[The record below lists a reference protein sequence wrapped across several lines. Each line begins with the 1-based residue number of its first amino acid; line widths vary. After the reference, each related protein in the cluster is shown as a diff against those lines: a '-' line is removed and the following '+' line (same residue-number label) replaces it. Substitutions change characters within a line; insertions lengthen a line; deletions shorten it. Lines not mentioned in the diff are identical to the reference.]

1 MLAKRS
7 FDQWLQKLEGQL
19 DLEPLMEGCCQA
31 LLDLTKADR
40 CSIMVL
46 DSDTDQLVVRWA
58 HGARVKP
65 QGSGLRFR
73 VGEGLC
79 GWVARSQKA
88 FCSIDASREPR
99 FIPRNSQGRRFQEVK
114 AICCVPLVVE
124 GRTVGVINLS
134 SFSPSRRFRWV
145 NSAEAKRFLD
155 RLACVISQAALVH
168 EAQAITQRLRQQA
181 KVTSETVAQVSHE
194 VRTPL
199 TLITEAAQQLI
210 DGFAGRLSPDQE
222 QLAQMIRAQSER
234 MLRLVTE
241 LLDLSRIEAGRLL
254 LHREPMDLA
263 EVVQDVRSRY
273 QLLVLPRR
281 LSLEASS
288 VPAVYGDRSRLT
300 QVLENLLTNAVK
312 FTPSDG
318 SITVRL
324 AAKGRCAELAVSD
337 SGIGIAP
344 KERRRL
350 FEKFSQLRVPASL
363 NTRGTGLG
371 LAIVREVVHLH
382 GGTVRVESQQ
392 GKGATFIV
400 SLPLY
405 NPTFALTEEFR
416 VMREQAAREGRILAV
431 QLFEPRPHKTLAVG
445 KAIDFLSKQVS
456 REDRVLE
463 NPTGGIVILSVLD
476 AEGFPAMRKRL
487 SEILGAHPQ
496 YVRLSEA
503 GWGWAF
509 VPREETTLPGVLGLA
524 KRRAHSETSEVA
536 DVSPDGSK
544 L

>member
-1 MLAKRS
+1 MSAKKS
-7 FDQWLQKLEGQL
+7 FDQWLYKLEAQL

-31 LLDLTKADR
+31 LLNLTGADR

-58 HGARVKP
+58 HGDRVKP
-65 QGSGLRFR
+65 HAGGLRFR

-88 FCSIDASREPR
+88 FCSIDANREPR
-99 FIPRNSQGRRFQEVK
+99 FIPRTVQSRRFQEVK

-124 GRTVGVINLS
+124 NRTVGVINLS

-145 NSAEAKRFLD
+145 NSTEAKRFLE
-155 RLACVISQAALVH
+155 RLASVISQATLVH
-168 EAQAITQRLRQQA
+168 EAQAITQRLRRQA

-199 TLITEAAQQLI
+199 TLITEAAQQLL
-210 DGFAGRLSPDQE
+210 DGFAGKLSPDQE
-222 QLAQMIRAQSER
+222 QLAQMIKAQSER
-234 MLRLVTE
+234 MLKLVTE
-241 LLDLSRIEAGRLL
+241 LLDLSRIEAGRLSL
-254 LHREPMDLA
+254 DREPMGLS
-263 EVVQDVRSRY
+263 EVIQDVRGRY

-281 LSLEASS
+281 LSLELNSI
-288 VPAVYGDRSRLT
+288 PAVYGDRSRLR

-318 SITVRL
+318 SIAVRL

-337 SGIGIAP
+337 SGIGIP
-344 KERRRL
+344 PRERRRL
-350 FEKFSQLRVPASL
+350 FEKFSQLRVPVSL

-392 GKGATFIV
+392 GKGATFII

-405 NPTFALTEEFR
+405 TPTFALTEEFR
-416 VMREQAAREGRILAV
+416 VMREQAAREGRTLAV
-431 QLFEPRPHKTLAVG
+431 QLLEHRPNKTLQVDRV
-445 KAIDFLSKQVS
+445 IQFLSKQVS

-463 NPTGGIVILSVLD
+463 NPAGGIVLLSVLD
-476 AEGFPAMRKRL
+476 AEGFPAMRKRI
-487 SEILGAHPQ
+487 SEILQAHPE
-496 YVRLSEA
+496 YVPLSDVA
-503 GWGWAF
+503 WGWAF
-509 VPREETTLPGVLGLA
+509 VPREETTLSGVLGLA
-524 KRRAHSETSEVA
+524 KKRANSETSEIA
-536 DVSPDGSK
+536 KVSSHRNR
-544 L
+544 